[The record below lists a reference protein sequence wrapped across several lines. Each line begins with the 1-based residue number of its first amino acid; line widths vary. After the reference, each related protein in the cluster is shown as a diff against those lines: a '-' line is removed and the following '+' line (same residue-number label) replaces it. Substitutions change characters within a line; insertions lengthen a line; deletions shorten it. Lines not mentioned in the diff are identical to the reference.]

1 MWGSGED
8 GSIRDE
14 CVRTSYVVMRGS
26 CGLLVRLSATSRLWV
41 GGRCVARTREAHLD
55 VLGRA
60 RIYMSFL
67 PVARPQ

>member
-26 CGLLVRLSATSRLWV
+26 CGLRLSHWRLLGFWV

-55 VLGRA
+55 ARA
-60 RIYMSFL
+60 RIYMSVL

>member
-1 MWGSGED
+1 MFLRCLRLRYS
-8 GSIRDE
+8 DE

-55 VLGRA
+55 VLG
-60 RIYMSFL
+60 IYMSFL

>member
-41 GGRCVARTREAHLD
+41 GGRCVACTREAPIWS
-55 VLGRA
+55 A
-60 RIYMSFL
+60 R
-67 PVARPQ
+67 